1 MVISLGPHYSCCLTV
16 VLGGYRGLG
25 KETERELCCNPR
37 LIMLIRIL
45 YRETELPRGGCV
57 CVCRE
62 RCKEIAHA
70 IMEAVKLKICRVAYK
85 LKTQGRTNTAV

>member
-1 MVISLGPHYSCCLTV
+1 MLPNS
-16 VLGGYRGLG
+16 GLG
-25 KETERELCCNPR
+25 RLQRFGERDRERELCCNPR

-45 YRETELPRGGCV
+45 YRETELPRGVCV
-57 CVCRE
+57 CVCVCVCVERE
-62 RCKEIAHA
+62 RCKELTHA